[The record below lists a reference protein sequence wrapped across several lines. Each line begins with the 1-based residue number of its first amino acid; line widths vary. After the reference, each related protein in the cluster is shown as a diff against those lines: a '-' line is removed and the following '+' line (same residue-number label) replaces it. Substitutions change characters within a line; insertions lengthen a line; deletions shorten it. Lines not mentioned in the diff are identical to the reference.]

1 MEGQMKDIISTP
13 HAPAAI
19 GPYSQAVKA
28 GHFLFVSGQ
37 LPIDPKTGKLVDG
50 DIGKQ
55 TEQVMNNLR
64 AICESAGASL
74 ADVVKTTLYLRD
86 LGQFKTVNEAYGR
99 YFTEN
104 PPARATV
111 EVSSLPL
118 DAALEIEATVFIP

>member
-1 MEGQMKDIISTP
+1 MKDIISTP

-37 LPIDPKTGKLVDG
+37 LPIDPETGKLVDG

-55 TEQVMNNLR
+55 TEQAMNNLR

-74 ADVVKTTLYLRD
+74 ADVVKTTLFLRD
-86 LGQFKTVNEAYGR
+86 LGQFMTVNEAYGR
-99 YFTEN
+99 YFPEN

-111 EVSSLPL
+111 EVSALPL
-118 DAALEIEATVFIP
+118 GAALEIEATVYIP

>member
-1 MEGQMKDIISTP
+1 MKDIISTP

-37 LPIDPKTGKLVDG
+37 LPIDPETGKLVDG

-74 ADVVKTTLYLRD
+74 ANVVKTTLFLRD
-86 LGQFKTVNEAYGR
+86 LGQFKSINEAYGR

-111 EVSSLPL
+111 EVSALPL
-118 DAALEIEATVFIP
+118 GAALEIEATVFIP

>member
-1 MEGQMKDIISTP
+1 MKDIISTP

-37 LPIDPKTGKLVDG
+37 LPIDPETGKLVDG

-74 ADVVKTTLYLRD
+74 ANVVKTTLFLRD

-99 YFTEN
+99 YFTKN

-111 EVSSLPL
+111 EVSALPL
-118 DAALEIEATVFIP
+118 GAALEIEATVFIP

>member
-1 MEGQMKDIISTP
+1 MKDIISTP

-37 LPIDPKTGKLVDG
+37 LPIDPETGKLVDG

-55 TEQVMNNLR
+55 TVQAMNNLR

-74 ADVVKTTLYLRD
+74 ADVVKTTLFLRD
-86 LGQFKTVNEAYGR
+86 LGQFMKVNETYGR
-99 YFTEN
+99 YFPEN

-111 EVSSLPL
+111 EVSALPL
-118 DAALEIEATVFIP
+118 GAALEIEATVYIP

>member
-1 MEGQMKDIISTP
+1 MKDIISTP

-37 LPIDPKTGKLVDG
+37 LPIDPGTGKLVDG

-74 ADVVKTTLYLRD
+74 ADVVKTTLFLRD
-86 LGQFKTVNEAYGR
+86 LGQFKTVNEAYGH

-111 EVSSLPL
+111 EVSALPL
-118 DAALEIEATVFIP
+118 GAALEIEATVFIP